1 MGTPKSHRSQALEAM
16 QRNKRMARTLGCLV
30 ASMTLGAA
38 LLDWVQPRRLP
49 VVTEGRTELMSI
61 VRQGTA
67 PALWKAIQ
75 LDPQAPGSGKN
86 GSHFVISR
94 DGRAFPTS
102 RWENQEPVGSEGIVR
117 ISLIAA
123 GNSNQVTSEQLGKA
137 RELIRALQ
145 HECSIASEQVHYD
158 MLAVPAVP
166 EPTPSRPSANPPRTS
181 RK

>member
-1 MGTPKSHRSQALEAM
+1 MASPKSHRSQALEAM
-16 QRNKRMARTLGCLV
+16 HRNKRMARTLGCLV

-49 VVTEGRTELMSI
+49 AADTGRTELMSI

-75 LDPQAPGSGKN
+75 LDPQSPGARKDE
-86 GSHFVISR
+86 SHFVISR

-102 RWENQEPVGSEGIVR
+102 RWEHQEPVGSAGIVR
-117 ISLIAA
+117 IGLVA
-123 GNSNQVTSEQLGKA
+123 GNSNQVTSEQLDKA
-137 RELIRALQ
+137 RKLILALQ
-145 HECSIASEQVHYD
+145 NECSIANEQVHYD

-166 EPTPSRPSANPPRTS
+166 DPVPSKPSASGPRPSR
-181 RK
+181 K